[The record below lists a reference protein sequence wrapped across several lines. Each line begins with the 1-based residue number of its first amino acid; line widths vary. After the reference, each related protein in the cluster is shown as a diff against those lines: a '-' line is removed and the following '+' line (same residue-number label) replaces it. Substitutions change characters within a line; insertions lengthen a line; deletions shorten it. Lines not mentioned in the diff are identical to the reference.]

1 MFRKTLSGWFLQSR
15 PGRFSLGEC
24 HMRNPGLSQALRLAA
39 CTAAF
44 ALVAAGCSSSSS
56 PKAGGTTPAT
66 AAPASTSAGAPTA
79 GASASITTS
88 APITGAPTSGAPA
101 TGATGSTTPEAG
113 TDDGANLTMWVRAA
127 TGPYSQRLVDD
138 YNSSH
143 KNHVTLTVIPSDSY
157 QQKIGVA
164 AGSHSLPDLLAS
176 DVVYSPN
183 YVHEGLFAD
192 ITSQV
197 KALPFFAQL
206 SQAHMQAASAGG
218 KIYAVPH
225 KVDSSLILYN
235 KDLFQKAGIST
246 PPKTF
251 TDIYNDAKAVR
262 GLGGDTYGFYFAGA
276 CAGCNAYTT
285 MPYSVAG
292 GHPPLTDDGKKA
304 DIDNPALQQAYALY
318 KRMFDDGLVPSAA
331 KTDNGS
337 TWTTQFEA
345 GKIGM
350 LPAGTFVF
358 ADMAKVKFNWGIT
371 PLMSPDGSK
380 TSTFVGGDVLGI
392 AQSSKKE
399 QEAWN
404 FVAWTL
410 GDHAQV
416 EDIAKNGD
424 LRVVAQG
431 PGH

>member
-66 AAPASTSAGAPTA
+66 AAPAATSAGAPTA

-101 TGATGSTTPEAG
+101 TGAAGSTTPEAG

-176 DVVYSPN
+176 DVVYSCLA
-183 YVHEGLFAD
+183 VHVGRFTD
-192 ITSQV
+192 ITSQG
-197 KALPFFAQL
+197 KASPFVVQ
-206 SQAHMQAASAGG
+206 
-218 KIYAVPH
+218 I
-225 KVDSSLILYN
+225 
-235 KDLFQKAGIST
+235 
-246 PPKTF
+246 
-251 TDIYNDAKAVR
+251 
-262 GLGGDTYGFYFAGA
+262 
-276 CAGCNAYTT
+276 
-285 MPYSVAG
+285 
-292 GHPPLTDDGKKA
+292 
-304 DIDNPALQQAYALY
+304 
-318 KRMFDDGLVPSAA
+318 
-331 KTDNGS
+331 
-337 TWTTQFEA
+337 FEA
-345 GKIGM
+345 
-350 LPAGTFVF
+350 LL
-358 ADMAKVKFNWGIT
+358 KVV
-371 PLMSPDGSK
+371 
-380 TSTFVGGDVLGI
+380 ST
-392 AQSSKKE
+392 
-399 QEAWN
+399 
-404 FVAWTL
+404 
-410 GDHAQV
+410 
-416 EDIAKNGD
+416 
-424 LRVVAQG
+424 
-431 PGH
+431 